1 KLTESRI
8 FTNAASSIP
17 LDDLRAHSFNREHGP
32 ARAGSRGR
40 LVFCCLCS
48 QEPCGRRPASRAFV

>member
-17 LDDLRAHSFNREHGP
+17 GDDFRAHSFNREHVP

-40 LVFCCLCS
+40 LVPNCLCS
-48 QEPCGRRPASRAFV
+48 KEPCGAGSAS

>member
-8 FTNAASSIP
+8 FTNAASSNP

-40 LVFCCLCS
+40 LVPSLLVL
-48 QEPCGRRPASRAFV
+48 ARA

>member
-17 LDDLRAHSFNREHGP
+17 LDDFRAHSFNREHVP

-40 LVFCCLCS
+40 LVSNCLCS
-48 QEPCGRRPASRAFV
+48 KGPCGAGSASWAFV